1 MAANAKVVPGVMRQK
16 LGIPWLYLTPA
27 LIVMG
32 IYIVYPAIRT
42 VYLSLRNADS
52 TAWASKS
59 CQTGQPCW
67 GIFENYRY
75 ALTSDAMTQSLL
87 NNLIWIVLMV
97 SGTILFGLL
106 IAVLADRVKYETI
119 AKAIIFLPMA
129 ISFVGAGVIWKF
141 VYDYGSSQVQ
151 IGLVNAIVTALGG
164 KPVAWLTVP
173 YVNTIAL
180 NIVGIWIWTGFCMT
194 ILAAALKNVPDE
206 ILEAAR
212 IDGASEWAVF
222 WQIMV
227 PMIAP
232 TITVVITTM
241 IINVLK
247 VFDIVYVMTG
257 GNFGTDVI
265 ANEMYFQMYK
275 DFQTGRGTAIA
286 VLLIVLIVPVMI
298 LNLSRF
304 REQEATR

>member
-1 MAANAKVVPGVMRQK
+1 
-16 LGIPWLYLTPA
+16 
-27 LIVMG
+27 
-32 IYIVYPAIRT
+32 
-42 VYLSLRNADS
+42 
-52 TAWASKS
+52 
-59 CQTGQPCW
+59 
-67 GIFENYRY
+67 
-75 ALTSDAMTQSLL
+75 
-87 NNLIWIVLMV
+87 
-97 SGTILFGLL
+97 
-106 IAVLADRVKYETI
+106 
-119 AKAIIFLPMA
+119 
-129 ISFVGAGVIWKF
+129 
-141 VYDYGSSQVQ
+141 
-151 IGLVNAIVTALGG
+151 
-164 KPVAWLTVP
+164 
-173 YVNTIAL
+173 
-180 NIVGIWIWTGFCMT
+180 
-194 ILAAALKNVPDE
+194 
-206 ILEAAR
+206 
-212 IDGASEWAVF
+212 
-222 WQIMV
+222 V